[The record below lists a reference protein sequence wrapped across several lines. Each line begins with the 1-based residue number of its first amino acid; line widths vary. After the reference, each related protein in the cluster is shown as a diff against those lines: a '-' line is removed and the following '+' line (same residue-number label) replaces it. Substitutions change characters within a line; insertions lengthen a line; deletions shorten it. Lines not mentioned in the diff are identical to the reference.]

1 MIERLR
7 LISDKRTDNGIDIF
21 EFIFSDIDASTRTD
35 KNFLIF
41 FVSMRRVV
49 KIFYRLATVF
59 TGITAI
65 AYIGSSS

>member
-7 LISDKRTDNGIDIF
+7 LISDKRTDNGIDLF

-41 FVSMRRVV
+41 LMGMRRVI

-65 AYIGSSS
+65 AYIGSPS